1 MLYETFLTH
10 GLFRLLFCRTCDQA
24 VLFLFCLGVYR
35 TETLT
40 AGSLIEVVTD
50 FTGSDEQRFGF
61 RAHLSI
67 NGSCVRVTV
76 SRSFS

>member
-61 RAHLSI
+61 QSTGAV
-67 NGSCVRVTV
+67 CV
-76 SRSFS
+76 SRFLVHFLNIC